1 MKVGDLVRMKY
12 EYGEFTWGEAFGVVF
27 DEDEV
32 RVAAG
37 FRAYYR
43 IYILTHNQ
51 TIWGEA
57 EEWEVLSESR

>member
-27 DEDEV
+27 DED
-32 RVAAG
+32 AG

-51 TIWGEA
+51 TIWGKA